1 MLTSFFLY
9 GGLASLFLKDLS
21 QNLFNSNVIDS
32 LKLQVLKLLIYSQNQ
47 IVFGEESKY
56 FIEMNKGLT
65 KIKGLNYVDMRE
77 ISQRKLMISID
88 EGFKEELSLLSGID
102 LYIGAIIDVN
112 N

>member
-1 MLTSFFLY
+1 
-9 GGLASLFLKDLS
+9 
-21 QNLFNSNVIDS
+21 
-32 LKLQVLKLLIYSQNQ
+32 
-47 IVFGEESKY
+47 
-56 FIEMNKGLT
+56 MNKGLT